1 MDRHL
6 ELPSKCR
13 MVNAVDRTLLEESIA
28 PTSSGSGLVR
38 VVLDGGRDECDH
50 YQGSRKGGQ
59 RTATR
64 CTFRGRLQWARRP
77 RTSRVLWLRR
87 IGERWP
93 GRKIATNGSLGCRHL
108 WNSRGG

>member
-1 MDRHL
+1 
-6 ELPSKCR
+6 

-64 CTFRGRLQWARRP
+64 CTFRGASNERGAPEPRASYGCGVLANGGRDERSQLMDHWVVATYGIPEEDENARR
-77 RTSRVLWLRR
+77 
-87 IGERWP
+87 
-93 GRKIATNGSLGCRHL
+93 AFA
-108 WNSRGG
+108 